1 MSNSKLEIATAL
13 TKRLNDKGVERYK
26 VKIIGWDD
34 CQRSD
39 GSVFGKNITDT
50 TKTVVQSDGT
60 FSNEY
65 VIGPDNFNGVG
76 VVMKLCDII
85 ATISEA
91 DGTKP
96 RLRNDDGTD
105 VTFAHI
111 LKNAG
116 TFFAHKGIAPTTNLL
131 LNDDEQARFT
141 AQVVFLEV
149 AESEEVQTV
158 CRMRNYQ
165 SRVDDPRNA
174 TLFTNAQGTVLG
186 TDATPAGAW
195 QDLMTEAVVGG
206 ELQRFYTATDVTKR
220 SIKQSGTETAEEAAQ
235 AVAENKA
242 AEVHNGPRGCL
253 KSAASITGQ
262 FPIKQKECTK
272 PAPNASDMMVAGAY
286 TSLASWGNSS
296 GPPVYRS
303 LGGRGGDD
311 DDARSP
317 VAKAART
324 EPEPATVCKMGR
336 FFRGK
341 HAGKGEK
348 ITNELTRDPDGGLAT
363 ITMTLPVIVPPGFT
377 PTDEDIDNAVAL
389 LDSYYEAAAACG
401 GTQCKLFDAPS
412 VEAGSVGPMTAK
424 DAVKVA
430 ETVAAI
436 NAPKAEL
443 PIF

>member
-13 TKRLNDKGVERYK
+13 TKRLNDKGVQRYK

-50 TKTVVQSDGT
+50 TQTVVQSDGT

-65 VIGPDNFNGVG
+65 VIGPDNFNGAG
-76 VVMKLCDII
+76 VIMKLCDVI
-85 ATISEA
+85 ATISEP

-96 RLRNDDGTD
+96 RLKNEDGSE
-105 VTFAHI
+105 VTVAHI

-131 LNDDEQARFT
+131 LSDDEQARFT

-149 AESEEVQTV
+149 AEGAEAQTIY
-158 CRMRNYQ
+158 RARNYQ
-165 SRVDDPRNA
+165 SRVDDPRNV

-186 TDATPAGAW
+186 TDATPAGNW

-235 AVAENKA
+235 AVAENKS
-242 AEVHNGPRGCL
+242 AETPIGPRGCRR
-253 KSAASITGQ
+253 SAATMFCQ
-262 FPIKQKECTK
+262 FPIKQKPCTK

-286 TSLASWGNSS
+286 TSLSSWGNSN

-303 LGGRGGDD
+303 LGGGGGD

-336 FFRGK
+336 FYRGK

-348 ITNELTRDPDGGLAT
+348 ITNELTRDSDGGLAT

-389 LDSYYEAAAACG
+389 LDSYYEAAAATG
-401 GTQCKLFDAPS
+401 GTQCKLFDKPS
-412 VEAGSVGPMTAK
+412 VESGAVGPMSAT

-436 NAPKAEL
+436 NAPKSEM
-443 PIF
+443 PVF